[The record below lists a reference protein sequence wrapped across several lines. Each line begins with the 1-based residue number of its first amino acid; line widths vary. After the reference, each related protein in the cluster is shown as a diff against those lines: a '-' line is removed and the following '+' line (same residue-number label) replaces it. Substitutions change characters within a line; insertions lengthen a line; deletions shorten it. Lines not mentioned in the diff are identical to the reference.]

1 MSSVDG
7 SRDARGNSTFW
18 RLVGCSLLSGLLMQP
33 LKTAGPDGVG
43 ELGPNLL
50 YSGYDASDI
59 RRVVPVPGL
68 TGLAITSRRSHNF
81 MEPNVRL
88 ELFSASRCHSSPP
101 YSAKLGAWR
110 D

>member
-50 YSGYDASDI
+50 IQAMTPRTFD
-59 RRVVPVPGL
+59 GL
-68 TGLAITSRRSHNF
+68 S
-81 MEPNVRL
+81 
-88 ELFSASRCHSSPP
+88 LFPA
-101 YSAKLGAWR
+101 
-110 D
+110 